1 MTEPNSPPICP
12 CGFYGSPQT
21 LGLCSKCFR
30 EREQN
35 RNQATADI
43 TRPSPSS
50 SSSITDQSRV
60 SLPTNSALVI
70 DTSNSFPRAQTSPD
84 SMSPAA
90 GSANVSTDAQTRSAE
105 SASTT
110 DDKLLTSIGEHCDNV
125 ANERHG
131 KKRKHSDEADDDAE
145 DPVPAKRE
153 RTSHSSKYCHMCKCR
168 LELAVREIGKCKCG
182 CVFCLL
188 HRLPEQHD
196 CTFDHKEDGRRE
208 ARAKMVPARKHV
220 GTSLKRLDS
229 DC

>member
-1 MTEPNSPPICP
+1 MTEPNAPPICP

-50 SSSITDQSRV
+50 SNTDQSRV
-60 SLPTNSALVI
+60 SLPANTGLVVN
-70 DTSNSFPRAQTSPD
+70 TGNSFSHPQTYLDTTAS
-84 SMSPAA
+84 ST
-90 GSANVSTDAQTRSAE
+90 NVSTGTQTCNAE
-105 SASTT
+105 TASASSA
-110 DDKLLTSIGEHCDNV
+110 DDKPSTLIGECCDDV
-125 ANERHG
+125 AREDRG
-131 KKRKHSDEADDDAE
+131 KKRKRSKEADDDAE
-145 DPVPAKRE
+145 GGSPAKRD
-153 RTSHSSKYCHMCKCR
+153 RPSHSSKHCHMCNCR
-168 LELAVREIGKCKCG
+168 LELAVREVGKCKCG
-182 CVFCLL
+182 SVFCLL

-220 GTSLKRLDS
+220 GTTLKRLDS

>member
-1 MTEPNSPPICP
+1 MTEPNAPPICP

-50 SSSITDQSRV
+50 SNTDQSRM
-60 SLPTNSALVI
+60 SLPANTSLLVN
-70 DTSNSFPRAQTSPD
+70 TGNSFPQTYLDTAPT
-84 SMSPAA
+84 AA
-90 GSANVSTDAQTRSAE
+90 GSTNVSTGTQTCNAE
-105 SASTT
+105 SASASSA
-110 DDKLLTSIGEHCDNV
+110 DDKPPTLIGECCDDV
-125 ANERHG
+125 AHEHRG
-131 KKRKHSDEADDDAE
+131 KKRKHDKVAE
-145 DPVPAKRE
+145 DNDVEGGSPAKRD
-153 RTSHSSKYCHMCKCR
+153 RPSHSGKHCHLCNCR
-168 LELAVREIGKCKCG
+168 LELAVREVGKCKCG
-182 CVFCLL
+182 SVFCLL

-220 GTSLKRLDS
+220 GTTLKRLDS